1 MTVVLWGVLALAA
14 GFGAMVVVTWMG
26 ARRSAPWPADVEL
39 PATPLQ
45 RASWWSLGLGTVL
58 GAGALGVVMT
68 YGPQRT
74 YDDDGVR
81 GVFMLCLLGVFV
93 VFAGLSGV
101 VASWNRRRDGVL
113 DERDREILGRAPAV
127 QSAATLVTL
136 AVWMVGLIES
146 FHGAGAVP
154 LFYLY
159 LVFWSCVV
167 MNLLGLPVGVLLGYR
182 RR

>member
-1 MTVVLWGVLALAA
+1 MPVVLWGVLALAA
-14 GFGAMVVVTWMG
+14 GLMAVVVFG
-26 ARRSAPWPADVEL
+26 RRAVPSAPPLPADVEL
-39 PATPLQ
+39 PSTPLQ
-45 RASWWSLGLGTVL
+45 RISWWGLGLG
-58 GAGALGVVMT
+58 GAVGVGAAGVVIA

-81 GVFMLCLLGVFV
+81 SLFMLLLLGVFV
-93 VFAGLSGV
+93 VSAG
-101 VASWNRRRDGVL
+101 VAGWVKSKSSRDDGTL
-113 DERDREILGRAPAV
+113 DERDREILGRAPAL

-136 AVWMVGLIES
+136 AVWMVGLVER
-146 FHGAGAVP
+146 FHDVGAVP

-167 MNLLGLPVGVLLGYR
+167 VNLLALPMGVLLGYR

>member
-1 MTVVLWGVLALAA
+1 MSVMLWAVLALAA
-14 GFGAMVVVTWMG
+14 GFVAMAVMG
-26 ARRSAPWPADVEL
+26 KRSMVSAPPLPADVEL
-39 PATPLQ
+39 PATRLQ
-45 RASWWSLGLGTVL
+45 WLSRWGLGLGVVL
-58 GAGALGVVMT
+58 GSGAAGVVVA

-81 GVFMLCLLGVFV
+81 TLFMVLLFGVFLVSAV
-93 VFAGLSGV
+93 VAGLTK
-101 VASWNRRRDGVL
+101 AWRDRDDGSM
-113 DERDREILGRAPAV
+113 DERDREILGRAPAL

-136 AVWMVGLIES
+136 AVWMVGLTER
-146 FHGAGAVP
+146 FHADGAVP

-167 MNLLGLPVGVLLGYR
+167 VNLLGLPVGVLLGYR